1 MLKIGSFSL
10 HGWSWFATIVQSEG
24 DGIQLDEEPLQHE
37 DGIYTT
43 QEVSNWYW
51 IINPLWVQ
59 LAKQINKLDDILRH
73 VQQRDYVFIPTLH
86 STRWVRWMKMRNS
99 QTSLDE

>member
-1 MLKIGSFSL
+1 MVDHDLQPLCKAREMASSWMRSL
-10 HGWSWFATIVQSEG
+10 FNTRME
-24 DGIQLDEEPLQHE
+24 
-37 DGIYTT
+37 YTQP